1 MRNKKMYNMTKVEEL
16 TKNLQ
21 QGDKIDFNFI
31 LSGIKSIYENFDF
44 SMINDELIESLFNS
58 FMVNK
63 NIFEKEFVY
72 LGEKKTLGEIVL
84 FVFDFLDLRM
94 NKIKE
99 LKQILIDSCSI
110 HVDKYDEFVHCIKNI
125 SLEKFEKYIIE
136 NHKNGYIFKIE
147 KILNGEKLKYIDS
160 LKITQ
165 IKTVL
170 AEKIEKI
177 LRTEHTKKQLNEINS
192 MKFVSVLRKGGN
204 WYLVKFVDFENGI
217 YQDIDEIEIIEEN
230 NKNNEYDEEPETVGL
245 EEYKFKECT

>member
-21 QGDKIDFNFI
+21 QEDKNDFNFM
-31 LSGIKSIYENFDF
+31 LSGIKSIYENFGF

-125 SLEKFEKYIIE
+125 SSEKFEEYILE
-136 NHKNGYIFKIE
+136 NHKDGYVFKIE
-147 KILNGEKLKYIDS
+147 KILNSEKLKYIDS
-160 LKITQ
+160 LKITE
-165 IKTVL
+165 IKAIL
-170 AEKIEKI
+170 ANEIEKI
-177 LRTEHTKKQLNEINS
+177 FRTEHTKEAQLNKINS
-192 MKFVSVLRKGGN
+192 MKFVSVLPKGGN
-204 WYLVKFVDFENGI
+204 WYNIKFVDFES
-217 YQDIDEIEIIEEN
+217 DIHDTIIE
-230 NKNNEYDEEPETVGL
+230 KSYDEYNEEPETIGL
-245 EEYKFKECT
+245 EEYNIKECKK

>member
-1 MRNKKMYNMTKVEEL
+1 MYNMTKVEEL

-21 QGDKIDFNFI
+21 QEDKNDFNFM
-31 LSGIKSIYENFDF
+31 LSGIKSIYENFGF

-125 SLEKFEKYIIE
+125 SSEKFEEYILE
-136 NHKNGYIFKIE
+136 NHKDGYVFKIE
-147 KILNGEKLKYIDS
+147 KILNSEKLKYIDS
-160 LKITQ
+160 LKITE
-165 IKTVL
+165 IKAIL
-170 AEKIEKI
+170 ANEIEKI
-177 LRTEHTKKQLNEINS
+177 FRTEHTKEAQLNKINS
-192 MKFVSVLRKGGN
+192 MKFVSVLPKGGN
-204 WYLVKFVDFENGI
+204 WYNIKFVDFES
-217 YQDIDEIEIIEEN
+217 DIHDTIIE
-230 NKNNEYDEEPETVGL
+230 KSYDEYNEEPETIGL
-245 EEYKFKECT
+245 EEYNIKECKK